1 MSRKIASEIKKLRK
15 NSKFAYVG
23 SVNEDGFPQIK
34 CMFTIKSD
42 DARIHYFSTNTSS
55 KRVAQFLS
63 NPKASVYYCNET
75 MFKGAM
81 FTGTMEVCEDSDT
94 KERFWNKGDEKY
106 YPKGVT
112 DPDYCILRFNAESV
126 NFYHGLSNMTLS
138 IDEVESGN
146 E

>member
-1 MSRKIASEIKKLRK
+1 MGENIRAEIIKLRK

-23 SVNEDGFPQIK
+23 SVSEEGFPQIK

-42 DARIHYFSTNTSS
+42 DTQTHYFSTNTSS

-63 NPKASVYYCNET
+63 NPKASVYYCNEL

-81 FTGTMEVCEDSDT
+81 FTGTMEVCKDRET

-106 YPKGVT
+106 YPKGV
-112 DPDYCILRFNAESV
+112 DDEDYCILKFTAESV
-126 NFYHGLSNMTLS
+126 NYYHGLANTTLS
-138 IDEVESGN
+138 IEE
-146 E
+146 EK

>member
-1 MSRKIASEIKKLRK
+1 MSNKIASEIKKLRK
-15 NSKFAYVG
+15 SSKFAYVG

-42 DARIHYFSTNTSS
+42 DVRVHYFSTNTSS
-55 KRVAQFLS
+55 RRVAQFLS
-63 NPKASVYYCNET
+63 NPNASVYYCNET

-81 FTGTMEVCEDSDT
+81 FTGKMEVCEDNKT

-112 DPDYCILRFNAESV
+112 DPDYCILKFNAESV
-126 NFYHGLSNMTLS
+126 NYYHGLSNTTLS
-138 IDEVESGN
+138 IDEAETEN